1 VEPTMTEQ
9 KVEEEV
15 VDDLDE
21 VNEIIPSV
29 FSITSYGADYPVD
42 ALVKRMGDEGSSGT
56 DIVIPRFNI
65 EPEDGQS
72 TSGFQRSF
80 VWGKTQADRFIES
93 LLLGLPVPGIF
104 LVKEAN
110 GKLLVLDGQ
119 QRLVT
124 LMNFYG
130 GVFRGVEFKL
140 ENVQE
145 RWRGKTYKTLDVN
158 DRRRLDDS
166 IIHATIVRQDEPD
179 EEQSSVYLI
188 FERLNSGGTILQ
200 PQEIRVALYHG
211 KLAGLLSEL
220 NENPAW
226 RSLYGKK
233 STRLKD
239 IELILRFFALYYYGN
254 QYNRPMKGFLNR
266 YMSANKSLERQ
277 TKEDLTQ
284 VFIPLVE
291 LISSAL
297 GSRAFRP
304 SRALNAAV
312 CDSVMVGL
320 AKRLARDGTC
330 EHIDRVKLKAAYD
343 GLLADA
349 AYRDSI
355 TRATANEDSVSYRLS
370 AATTAFD
377 RI

>member
-1 VEPTMTEQ
+1 MEPTMTEQ

>member
-1 VEPTMTEQ
+1 
-9 KVEEEV
+9 
-15 VDDLDE
+15 
-21 VNEIIPSV
+21 
-29 FSITSYGADYPVD
+29 
-42 ALVKRMGDEGSSGT
+42 
-56 DIVIPRFNI
+56 
-65 EPEDGQS
+65 
-72 TSGFQRSF
+72 
-80 VWGKTQADRFIES
+80 
-93 LLLGLPVPGIF
+93 
-104 LVKEAN
+104 
-110 GKLLVLDGQ
+110 
-119 QRLVT
+119 
-124 LMNFYG
+124 
-130 GVFRGVEFKL
+130 VEFKL

-211 KLAGLLSEL
+211 KLASLLSEL

-277 TKEDLTQ
+277 TKEDLKQ
-284 VFIPLVE
+284 VFIPLVG
-291 LISSAL
+291 LISLAL

-320 AKRLARDGTC
+320 AKRLARDGTG
-330 EHIDRVKLKAAYD
+330 EHIDRVKLKAAYE
-343 GLLADA
+343 GLLVDA

>member
-1 VEPTMTEQ
+1 MTEQ